1 MHIICKT
8 ICCHLYKISVEA
20 FHFLFCSGIVSRK
33 GAIVDDSGATASR
46 LEKLAKFQIS
56 IVKHALSFPSVE
68 RVVYSTCSVHQQ
80 ENEDVVQEVLRSFQG
95 EFALE
100 EVLPKWT
107 YRGVTK
113 DFSDG
118 NKCIRLSPENG
129 LTNGFFVACFQR
141 VSSPGKNAGGSTVN
155 GSVKVGD
162 TAVSLGNG
170 SEVTNGVQDG
180 KDNLSANAVGNVSA
194 KKKKKKKKRKIDDLD
209 SETSTGVSTS
219 EKNPRLSEE
228 NSKCDTLNSDITQDI
243 SIDDQKIQGSA
254 TENVPVSS
262 NKKYV
267 QKNKDSSHN
276 RKKSKQK
283 KKRGSKTPVTG

>member
-1 MHIICKT
+1 M
-8 ICCHLYKISVEA
+8 
-20 FHFLFCSGIVSRK
+20 
-33 GAIVDDSGATASR
+33 DDSGATAAR

-141 VSSPGKNAGGSTVN
+141 VSSPGRNAGGSTVS
-155 GSVKVGD
+155 GAVKVGD
-162 TAVSLGNG
+162 VVESSENG
-170 SEVTNGVQDG
+170 SEVNKGVNDG

-194 KKKKKKKKRKIDDLD
+194 KKKKKKKKRKIHEVD
-209 SETSTGVSTS
+209 SETSNGVSVS
-219 EKNPRLSEE
+219 EKNPRLSGEE
-228 NSKCDTLNSDITQDI
+228 SNNDDNTTSNVTPEKC
-243 SIDDQKIQGSA
+243 IDDEQSQGSA
-254 TENVPVSS
+254 SENGPVSS